1 MKDATQLTGLAGLAA
16 RDALQH
22 PEDAS
27 KSQSRERRDDPQDAG
42 HHHNTDRAQ
51 LAAFRRD

>member
-16 RDALQH
+16 WDAQRH
-22 PEDAS
+22 PEDGNKA
-27 KSQSRERRDDPQDAG
+27 QPRERRDDSQDAG
-42 HHHNTDRAQ
+42 HHNTDRAQ